1 MLIFFAFLS
10 LLKTRLTIC
19 EGHDGT
25 ETSNGDVLI
34 FPDMIRYR
42 SIFSKIYITFGTC
55 IFTLHIYGLILLK
68 IVIQE
73 IDTF

>member
-1 MLIFFAFLS
+1 MIFSIFYF

-34 FPDMIRYR
+34 FPDMMRYR
-42 SIFSKIYITFGTC
+42 SNYNFCLNLSWMAF
-55 IFTLHIYGLILLK
+55 
-68 IVIQE
+68 
-73 IDTF
+73 